1 MPPLFAPHTDIE
13 TLYQLEVTDCINLH
27 ITRNTY
33 ISNYFLVNQSTSL
46 LIDLLKKK
54 GRREERK
61 KAKSS

>member
-27 ITRNTY
+27 ITHNTY

-46 LIDLLKKK
+46 LINLLK
-54 GRREERK
+54 EERK
-61 KAKSS
+61 KGRKKESQE